1 MPNVKVS
8 NYTNANISNDHYKV
22 NEYKQL
28 SSRDIDTK
36 KPKIV
41 HMTHLTTRFLRKD
54 FFAVILACIV
64 YYFTGI
70 AYFHRSVGF
79 K

>member
-1 MPNVKVS
+1 MPNIKVS
-8 NYTNANISNDHYKV
+8 NYTNANLSNNHKI
-22 NEYKQL
+22 NEYRQI
-28 SSRDIDTK
+28 SSHDIAK
-36 KPKIV
+36 NKPKIV
-41 HMTHLTTRFLRKD
+41 HMTQLTTRFLRKD